1 MKKTT
6 LNDIAGYETEK
17 EEAKKIIGFLK
28 NYEEYTK
35 EGITLTK
42 GLVLLGKPGVG
53 KTLLARAIAN
63 ESGAAFIEFKN
74 TKSNVEENVRETF
87 AIAKKQKPAILFI
100 DEIDTL
106 LPTYTCNESERAV
119 ERALLSEMDGIEDS
133 SGVLVIVTTNT
144 KYHIKDSLLRS
155 GRLEKQINI
164 DLPNYKDRVAIFNY
178 YLGKHKELKNISS
191 QILAKK
197 TNSFSGADIANLV
210 NEVLLDC
217 KTAGRKPSL
226 KDFENYIPAV
236 RSNGIRKENDD
247 NRLYDVA
254 SHEAGHFTVNYLL
267 RKEIASITVYS
278 YGDSAGSVA
287 MENADSVPMTFNSLS
302 QELAVA
308 LAGMAGEQVLAGDV
322 IIGGASDDIKKAY
335 KLAWEALN
343 SGMMGFEYCC
353 CVHKSKNP
361 YGIMNESDARLEKT
375 EQKAAELLNKAL
387 LEATELLK
395 ENLELATLI
404 RDKLLKEHMLSSEA
418 LTEIVAEFESGKK
431 IEKQP
436 H

>member
-17 EEAKKIIGFLK
+17 EEARKIIGFLK

-74 TKSNVEENVRETF
+74 TKNNVEENVRETF
-87 AIAKKQKPAILFI
+87 ATAKKQKPSILFI

-106 LPTYTCNESERAV
+106 LPTYTYNEAERAV
-119 ERALLSEMDGIEDS
+119 ERALLSEMDGIDDS
-133 SGVLVIVTTNT
+133 SGVLVIVTANT

-155 GRLEKQINI
+155 GRLEKQITI
-164 DLPNYKDRVAIFNY
+164 DLPTYKDRIAIFDY

-191 QILAKK
+191 QVLAKK
-197 TNSFSGADIANLV
+197 TNPFSGADVANLV

-217 KTAGRKPSL
+217 KAAGRKPSL

-247 NRLYDVA
+247 TRLYSVA
-254 SHEAGHFTVNYLL
+254 CHEAGHFTVNYLL
-267 RKEIASITVYS
+267 RNEIASVTVYS
-278 YGDSAGSVA
+278 YGESAGKTT
-287 MENADSVPMTFNSLS
+287 MEDTNSAPMTFNTLNN
-302 QELAVA
+302 ELAVA
-308 LAGMAGEQVLAGDV
+308 LAGLAGEKVLAGDV
-322 IIGGASDDIKKAY
+322 IIGGADSDISKAY
-335 KLAWEALN
+335 DLAWAALN
-343 SGMMGFEYCC
+343 SGMLGFEYCC
-353 CVHKSKNP
+353 CVNKSKRP
-361 YGIMNESDARLEKT
+361 YGIMNESNARLEKT
-375 EQKAAELLNKAL
+375 EAKTAEMLNKAL
-387 LEATELLK
+387 DEATKLLK

-404 RDKLLKEHMLSSEA
+404 RDKLLQEHMLSSEA
-418 LTEIVAEFESGKK
+418 LAKIVDEFESSKK
-431 IEKQP
+431 STK
-436 H
+436 